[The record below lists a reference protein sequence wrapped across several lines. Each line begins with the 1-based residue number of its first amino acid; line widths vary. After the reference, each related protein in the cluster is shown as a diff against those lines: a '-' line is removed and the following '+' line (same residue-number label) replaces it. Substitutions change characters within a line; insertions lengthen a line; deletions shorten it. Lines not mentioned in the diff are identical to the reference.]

1 MAYHFKIIGA
11 VALGIG
17 AYALYK
23 TGYFR
28 PVAKKAIE
36 TGSAVSSW
44 AKEKTECAKEKIHSL
59 KEEVKADKEKAAV
72 ENS

>member
-1 MAYHFKIIGA
+1 MAYHFKFIGA
-11 VALGIG
+11 IALGIG

-36 TGSAVSSW
+36 TGTAVSSW
-44 AKEKTECAKEKIHSL
+44 AKEKTESAKEKINSI
-59 KEEVKADKEKAAV
+59 KDEIKADKEKTV
-72 ENS
+72 ETN

>member
-1 MAYHFKIIGA
+1 MTFHFKIVGA
-11 VALGIG
+11 VVLGIG

-36 TGSAVSSW
+36 TSSAVSTW
-44 AKEKTECAKEKIHSL
+44 AKEKTECAKEKINNL
-59 KEEVKADKEKAAV
+59 KEEIKADKEKAA
-72 ENS
+72 ESN